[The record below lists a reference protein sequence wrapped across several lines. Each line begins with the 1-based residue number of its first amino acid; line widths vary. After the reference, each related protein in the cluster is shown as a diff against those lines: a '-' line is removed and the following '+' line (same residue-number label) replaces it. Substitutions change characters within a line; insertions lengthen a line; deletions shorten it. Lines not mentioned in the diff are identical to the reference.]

1 MLTTYGSNQLVGKI
15 MSRSGEGGDKEHEVE
30 VDRGLEVVVGAENPI
45 IQTKVGASMPNIS
58 SNIRVMDLGHTQ
70 KRMRMRIGGVPW

>member
-1 MLTTYGSNQLVGKI
+1 
-15 MSRSGEGGDKEHEVE
+15 MSRNGEGEDKEHEVE
-30 VDRGLEVVVGAENPI
+30 VDRGLEVVVGAKNAI

-58 SNIRVMDLGHTQ
+58 NNTRAMDLRHTQ

>member
-1 MLTTYGSNQLVGKI
+1 
-15 MSRSGEGGDKEHEVE
+15 MSRNGEGEDKEHEVE

-45 IQTKVGASMPNIS
+45 IQTKVGASMPNTS
-58 SNIRVMDLGHTQ
+58 SNIRVMDLRHTQ